1 MRKSLALD
9 PKYDR
14 GPAPAP
20 ACAIDIVS
28 SRAQVA
34 ATHFPDRRGPAGRR
48 EPVDVQRK
56 AVRRRVLPGIAMLT
70 ALAAG
75 AAGLTGCTSGSEGG
89 STSDSKAGGSSAAP
103 AQPGK
108 YRSLPA
114 PCKAGADS
122 KKLKGMLP
130 AGDSLTPEQ
139 RDQMYAGV
147 ADASYDGDRHV
158 GCRWSGQSPEET
170 RLLSVGFER
179 VVSYDRTAAS
189 DDDKAK
195 QVYVRRL
202 TDAKLPFPG
211 PAASPTPAAPTPA
224 APTPAA
230 PTPAAPTP
238 AAPVQGTP
246 ASGTPASPARARRRR
261 SSSDRASWRT
271 SAATPSWRTNSVP
284 PGPAPRS
291 PAPCALCSVPR
302 TSSSPSS
309 TACSP
314 HCPERS
320 RRAPKPRPRH
330 GSWRR
335 PWRSVS
341 ANERCAPWLA

>member
-1 MRKSLALD
+1 M
-9 PKYDR
+9 
-14 GPAPAP
+14 
-20 ACAIDIVS
+20 
-28 SRAQVA
+28 
-34 ATHFPDRRGPAGRR
+34 
-48 EPVDVQRK
+48 QRK

-75 AAGLTGCTSGSEGG
+75 AAGLTGCTSGSGGG
-89 STSDSKAGGSSAAP
+89 STSDSKAGGSAAAP

-108 YRSLPA
+108 YRSLPS

-158 GCRWSGQSPEET
+158 GCRWTGQSPEET

-179 VVSYDRTAAS
+179 VVSYDRTASS

-211 PAASPTPAAPTPA
+211 PTASPTPAAPAPGAPGPAAPTPA
-224 APTPAA
+224 APAQTAPA
-230 PTPAAPTP
+230 PG
-238 AAPVQGTP
+238 APVSP
-246 ASGTPASPARARRRR
+246 SASPSAPVELGSRVLEGLGGEAFLEDKL
-261 SSSDRASWRT
+261 SPAGASAAQSRTVRIVFRT
-271 SAATPSWRTNSVP
+271 SNVIVTIEYSVQPALPGTVP
-284 PGPAPRS
+284 PSTETQESARQL
-291 PAPCALCSVPR
+291 ADAL
-302 TSSSPSS
+302 
-309 TACSP
+309 A
-314 HCPERS
+314 ERFS
-320 RRAPKPRPRH
+320 
-330 GSWRR
+330 
-335 PWRSVS
+335 
-341 ANERCAPWLA
+341 E

>member
-1 MRKSLALD
+1 
-9 PKYDR
+9 
-14 GPAPAP
+14 
-20 ACAIDIVS
+20 
-28 SRAQVA
+28 
-34 ATHFPDRRGPAGRR
+34 
-48 EPVDVQRK
+48 
-56 AVRRRVLPGIAMLT
+56 MLT

-75 AAGLTGCTSGSEGG
+75 AAGLTGCTSGSGDG

-114 PCKAGADS
+114 PCKAGADT

-147 ADASYDGDRHV
+147 ADVSYDGDRHV
-158 GCRWSGQSPEET
+158 GCRWTGQSPEET

-179 VVSYDRTAAS
+179 VVSYDRTTSS

-211 PAASPTPAAPTPA
+211 PTASPTPAAPTPA

-230 PTPAAPTP
+230 PSPSVPATPGA
-238 AAPVQGTP
+238 
-246 ASGTPASPARARRRR
+246 PASPSASPSAPVELGSRVLEGLG
-261 SSSDRASWRT
+261 SDAFLEDKLSPAGASAAQSRTVRVVFRT
-271 SAATPSWRTNSVP
+271 SNVIVTIEYSVQPALPGTVP
-284 PGPAPRS
+284 PSTETQDKARQL
-291 PAPCALCSVPR
+291 AEAL
-302 TSSSPSS
+302 
-309 TACSP
+309 A
-314 HCPERS
+314 ERLS
-320 RRAPKPRPRH
+320 
-330 GSWRR
+330 
-335 PWRSVS
+335 
-341 ANERCAPWLA
+341 E

>member
-1 MRKSLALD
+1 M
-9 PKYDR
+9 
-14 GPAPAP
+14 
-20 ACAIDIVS
+20 
-28 SRAQVA
+28 
-34 ATHFPDRRGPAGRR
+34 
-48 EPVDVQRK
+48 QRK

-75 AAGLTGCTSGSEGG
+75 AAGLTGCTSGSGDG
-89 STSDSKAGGSSAAP
+89 STSDSKAGGSSATP

-114 PCKAGADS
+114 PCKAGADT

-158 GCRWSGQSPEET
+158 GCRWTGQSPEET

-179 VVSYDRTAAS
+179 VVSYDRTTSS

-211 PAASPTPAAPTPA
+211 PTASPTPAAPTPA

-230 PTPAAPTP
+230 PSPSVPAAPG
-238 AAPVQGTP
+238 A
-246 ASGTPASPARARRRR
+246 PASPSASPSAPVELGSRVLEGLG
-261 SSSDRASWRT
+261 SDAFLEDKLSPAGASAAQSRTVRIVFRT
-271 SAATPSWRTNSVP
+271 SNVIVTIEYSVQPALPGTVP
-284 PGPAPRS
+284 PSTETQDKARQL
-291 PAPCALCSVPR
+291 AQAL
-302 TSSSPSS
+302 
-309 TACSP
+309 A
-314 HCPERS
+314 ERLS
-320 RRAPKPRPRH
+320 
-330 GSWRR
+330 
-335 PWRSVS
+335 
-341 ANERCAPWLA
+341 E